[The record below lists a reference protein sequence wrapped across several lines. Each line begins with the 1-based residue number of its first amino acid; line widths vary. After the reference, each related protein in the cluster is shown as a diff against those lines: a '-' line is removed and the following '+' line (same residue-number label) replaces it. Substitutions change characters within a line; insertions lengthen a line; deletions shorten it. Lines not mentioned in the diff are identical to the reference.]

1 MKESKTTKQN
11 KPLTLGDIKKELIP
25 AMEGVF
31 ATKKDIKEI
40 KQGIQEVRRASA
52 TKDDLKEFKEDSIK
66 IFATKDDLKEF
77 KESAL
82 DVFATKD
89 DLKAFAT
96 KDELFSFQ
104 DKTLTNLDSILQ
116 KLDILMTEKEVGYFQ
131 KKKERK
137 LWAIMISAMKESN
150 ILTAKHLKAIQELEV
165 F

>member
-1 MKESKTTKQN
+1 MATKKITKQN

-31 ATKKDIKEI
+31 ATKGDIKEI
-40 KQGIQEVRRASA
+40 KKDIEEIRRDSA

-66 IFATKDDLKEF
+66 IFATKDDLKRF
-77 KESAL
+77 QDNAL
-82 DVFATKD
+82 EVFATKD
-89 DLKAFAT
+89 DLQAFAT
-96 KDELFSFQ
+96 KAELFSFQ
-104 DKTLTNLDSILQ
+104 DKTLTSLDSILQ
-116 KLDILMTEKEVGYFQ
+116 KLDILMAEKEVGYFQ

-137 LWAIMISAMKESN
+137 LWAIMISAMKEHN